1 MTAITLE
8 RPRSEQHGAAYY
20 TRQQLA
26 ARLAISPQTIANK
39 PEKFPRPYKFGGAV
53 RYSISDTDSWE
64 RAHKVAQWN

>member
-8 RPRSEQHGAAYY
+8 RTSSEHEGAAYY

-39 PEKFPRPYKFGGAV
+39 PENFPHPYKFGGAV
-53 RYSISDTDSWE
+53 RYSISDTESWE
-64 RAHKVAQWN
+64 RAHKVARWN